1 MFSLMS
7 HQGAMFLLANFLA
20 QEQYHILA
28 TKHNLSSLKSG
39 CLPYPFIKRL
49 SSCALFCSPSLPL
62 GLISS
67 LLLSFLW
74 LSPLLE
80 QPPIPGDRLAVAMF
94 ALSALT
100 ELTAEPLWVLGQ
112 AHQYIAL
119 KVGIP
124 SCHV

>member
-1 MFSLMS
+1 MS
-7 HQGAMFLLANFLA
+7 YQGAYLRV
-20 QEQYHILA
+20 H
-28 TKHNLSSLKSG
+28 
-39 CLPYPFIKRL
+39 

-67 LLLSFLW
+67 ILLSCLW
-74 LSPLLE
+74 LSRFLE

-119 KVGIP
+119 KVGIQ
-124 SCHV
+124 SCRVQRTNQAD